1 MLVEFRREGERG
13 VECVRRE
20 GGREGGTEGE
30 RGGREGR
37 EGGGGVPTRPRRGE
51 SRIGHRGGGDIA
63 AAIAITT
70 AHTAIDA
77 AISAASGTDTNPS
90 TCHPQPHP

>member
-1 MLVEFRREGERG
+1 MWSVLGG
-13 VECVRRE
+13 RE
-20 GGREGGTEGE
+20 GGREGRRERGEGG
-30 RGGREGR
+30 RGGREG
-37 EGGGGVPTRPRRGE
+37 GGVPKRPRRGE